1 MSMMRLCVLA
11 AIAVSLVAAQT
22 PKSAGCTNATGTNG
36 LFENTTA
43 PCAQQTQCT
52 TAYNTCIS
60 QSTTLNCTL
69 AQGCIAARM
78 ACLFAASDN
87 TTGCTGLA
95 AVKLSLMTVAS
106 GKATFNTTDAY
117 NSCKAT
123 ACKWLNGTFNGQGT
137 NCTLDYGK
145 LCGSPIAVV
154 ATLLFQGN
162 FTAILADPAKR
173 KAFADAIANDIA
185 RALRVD
191 VVIIRRMFIA
201 GSRRQAT
208 QTLVVEVEVPGVSA
222 SNAAFAAAFTALAAN
237 PGAFLTS
244 ASAVYTSLTGQTL
257 TVLKIGTG
265 TSSAAFSKIPVPTT
279 ARPATS
285 APSTARPGSN
295 TTARPPTPP
304 TPAPGSSSSSI
315 MASAVAAI
323 VVAAT
328 ALLF

>member
-1 MSMMRLCVLA
+1 MMRLCVLA

-22 PKSAGCTNATGTNG
+22 PRSAGCTNATGVNG
-36 LFENTTA
+36 LFENTTT

-52 TAYNTCIS
+52 TAYTTCIS
-60 QSTTLNCTL
+60 QGGNTVNCTL

-87 TTGCTGLA
+87 TTGCTGLNQ
-95 AVKLSLMTVAS
+95 VKLSLLTVAS
-106 GKATFNTTDAY
+106 GKATFNNTDAF

-123 ACKWLNGTFNGQGT
+123 ACKWLNSTFSGAGT

-145 LCGSPIAVV
+145 LCGSPIVVV

-162 FTAILADPAKR
+162 FTAILADPVKR
-173 KAFADAIANDIA
+173 KAFADAIAKDIA
-185 RALRVD
+185 KALGVD
-191 VVIIRRMFIA
+191 VVVIRRMFIA

-222 SNAAFAAAFTALAAN
+222 SNAAFAAAFAALAAN
-237 PGAFLTS
+237 PAAFLTS

-257 TVLKIGTG
+257 TILKIGTG

-285 APSTARPGSN
+285 APTTARPTTNSN
-295 TTARPPTPP
+295 TTARPATH
-304 TPAPGSSSSSI
+304 APGTSGSV
-315 MASAVAAI
+315 MASAIAAI

>member
-1 MSMMRLCVLA
+1 MMRLCVLA

-22 PKSAGCTNATGTNG
+22 PKSAGCTNATGSNG

-43 PCAQQTQCT
+43 PCAQQTHCT
-52 TAYNTCIS
+52 TAYTTCIS

-78 ACLFAASDN
+78 ACLMAASDN

-106 GKATFNTTDAY
+106 GKANFNTTDAF

-123 ACKWLNGTFNGQGT
+123 ACKWLNSTFAGQGT

-162 FTAILADPAKR
+162 FTAILADPVKR
-173 KAFADAIANDIA
+173 KQFADAIANDIV

-201 GSRRQAT
+201 GSRRQAL

-237 PGAFLTS
+237 PGSFLTS

-265 TSSAAFSKIPVPTT
+265 SSSAAFSKIPVPTT
-279 ARPATS
+279 ARPAT
-285 APSTARPGSN
+285 AVPSTARPSGN
-295 TTARPPTPP
+295 TTARPP
-304 TPAPGSSSSSI
+304 TPAPGSSSSASV
-315 MASAVAAI
+315 MASAIAAI

>member
-1 MSMMRLCVLA
+1 MMRLCVLA

-22 PKSAGCTNATGTNG
+22 PKSAGCTNATGSNG

-43 PCAQQTQCT
+43 PCAQQTHCT
-52 TAYNTCIS
+52 TAYTTCIS

-78 ACLFAASDN
+78 ACLMAASDN

-106 GKATFNTTDAY
+106 GKANFNTTDAF

-123 ACKWLNGTFNGQGT
+123 ACKWLNSTFAGQGT

-162 FTAILADPAKR
+162 FTAILADPVKR
-173 KAFADAIANDIA
+173 KQFADAIANDIA

-201 GSRRQAT
+201 GSRRQAL

-237 PGAFLTS
+237 PGSFLTS

-265 TSSAAFSKIPVPTT
+265 SSSAAFSKIPVPTT
-279 ARPATS
+279 ARPAT
-285 APSTARPGSN
+285 AVPSTARPSGN
-295 TTARPPTPP
+295 TTARPP
-304 TPAPGSSSSSI
+304 TPAPGSSSSASV
-315 MASAVAAI
+315 MASAIAAI